1 MIPPPTRGTL
11 APVSPISAPGL
22 AGEPNAVPERVVRAC
37 GRIAEALFH
46 DGDAP
51 PPAERIAWLEGDVRD
66 FLGRATGRA
75 RLMFRLCVFVIVWL
89 GPLWALSLPPLTR
102 RSIASR
108 IAVLER
114 LERSPLGFAF
124 FGAKALLCL
133 MYYEHPDAAREL
145 GFDGHASG
153 VARPASSLVR
163 GKR

>member
-1 MIPPPTRGTL
+1 MIGGPARDNL
-11 APVSPISAPGL
+11 APVSPSTAPGL
-22 AGEPNAVPERVVRAC
+22 AGEPSRVPEGVVRAC

-46 DGDAP
+46 DGIAP
-51 PPAERIAWLEGDVRD
+51 PPAERVAWLEGDVRD

-75 RLMFRLCVFVIVWL
+75 RAMFRLCVFVVVWV

-102 RSIASR
+102 LSVAGR

-145 GFDGHASG
+145 GFDGHPAG

-163 GKR
+163 GRR

>member
-1 MIPPPTRGTL
+1 MIARAGRGIL
-11 APVSPISAPGL
+11 AAVSPTPAPGL
-22 AGEPNAVPERVVRAC
+22 AGEPNPVPDRVVRAC

-51 PPAERIAWLEGDVRD
+51 PPAERVVWLEGDVRD

-75 RLMFRLCVFVIVWL
+75 RVMFRLCVFVIVWL

-102 RSIASR
+102 LSVAAR